1 MKRRTTDKNKAERV
15 PKAGK
20 KAKPEKTVV
29 PAGEKT
35 CFGTSYFHISSVADR
50 FHIHPQTLRL
60 YEREGLLKPSRSC
73 GNTRLYSDEDLK
85 RLEIILNL
93 VRDLGVNL
101 AGVEVVLNMR
111 AKIERIEAEVQAFM
125 ESFQKEFFSGRD
137 EEFEARKRSL
147 VPVSPSKIV
156 KVDKPE

>member
-1 MKRRTTDKNKAERV
+1 MKRNTMNKTKPRPAER
-15 PKAGK
+15 
-20 KAKPEKTVV
+20 KAKT
-29 PAGEKT
+29 AGPRSKPGEAG
-35 CFGTSYFHISSVADR
+35 CPGSSYYHISSVADR

-101 AGVEVVLNMR
+101 AGVEVILNMR
-111 AKIERIEAEVQAFM
+111 AKIERIEAEVQA
-125 ESFQKEFFSGRD
+125 SGRE
-137 EEFEARKRSL
+137 EEFEARRQSL
-147 VPVSPSKIV
+147 VRVSSSQIV
-156 KVDKPE
+156 KVDKSE

>member
-1 MKRRTTDKNKAERV
+1 MKRRKTE
-15 PKAGK
+15 K
-20 KAKPEKTVV
+20 KATAKKSRPKT
-29 PAGEKT
+29 EDKT
-35 CFGTSYFHISSVADR
+35 CSQTSYYHISSVADR

-101 AGVEVVLNMR
+101 AGAEVVLNMR

-125 ESFQKEFFSGRD
+125 ESFQREFFSGRE
-137 EEFEARKRSL
+137 EEFEAGKRSL
-147 VPVSPSKIV
+147 VPVSSSKIV